1 MEATILHGMATLLD
15 ELHSKREISD
25 ETLKKKIHE
34 MQTHCKERIQ
44 SAQEEIYNYEK
55 LKKYLDTIYD
65 LDKQF

>member
-25 ETLKKKIHE
+25 ETLKNKIHE
-34 MQTHCKERIQ
+34 MQKHCKAKIQ
-44 SAQEEIYNYEK
+44 QSQEQIYVYEK